1 MLYVILTKRQNK
13 IMYNENNFIEAI
25 SQAFANYLVYGARST
40 QKLKPIHLFL
50 AETLQNIFGQNYEI
64 HYLGENS
71 KELTVKG
78 KYYPK
83 DIDITVTHNEKVIF
97 CLGLKFVTSNY
108 KQNANNYFEGMMGE
122 TANIQRNNIPYAQVI
137 VLRHETPYYK
147 KGLDDQKDKISAKIE
162 IINQKDLSKY
172 VNLMFDT
179 QQAHRPFAIG
189 ILLVDI
195 DESNSKVNKVLPK
208 SVLDANFAEVLETKI
223 SVANLFKEV
232 EIFAKFYQ
240 TQIT

>member
-1 MLYVILTKRQNK
+1 
-13 IMYNENNFIEAI
+13 MYNEKKFLKSL
-25 SQAFANYLVYGARST
+25 SQSFENYLEYGARST
-40 QKLKPIHLFL
+40 EKLKPIHLFL
-50 AETLQNIFGQNYEI
+50 AETLQSIFGKNYET

-71 KELTVKG
+71 KELTVEG

-83 DIDITVTHNEKVIF
+83 DIDITVTHNEKPIF

-147 KGLDDQKDKISAKIE
+147 KGLDDQKDKTPAKIE
-162 IINQKDLSKY
+162 VINQKDLSKY
-172 VNLMFDT
+172 VNLIFDT

-189 ILLVDI
+189 ILLVGI
-195 DESNSKVNKVLPK
+195 DETTCKVDKILPNTVLE
-208 SVLDANFAEVLETKI
+208 ANFAEVLETKV
-223 SVANLFKEV
+223 SVVNLFKEV

-240 TQIT
+240 IQK

>member
-1 MLYVILTKRQNK
+1 
-13 IMYNENNFIEAI
+13 MYNENNFIEAI
-25 SQAFANYLVYGARST
+25 SQSFENYLEYGSRST

-50 AETLQNIFGQNYEI
+50 AETLQSIFGKDYET

-71 KELTVKG
+71 KELTVEG

-83 DIDITVTHNEKVIF
+83 DIDITVTYNEKPVF

-147 KGLDDQKDKISAKIE
+147 KGLDDQKDKVPAKIE
-162 IINQKDLSKY
+162 VINQKDLSKY
-172 VNLMFDT
+172 VNLIFDT

-189 ILLVDI
+189 ILLVNI
-195 DESNSKVNKVLPK
+195 DESNSKVNKILPNTVLE
-208 SVLDANFAEVLETKI
+208 ANFAEVLETKV